1 MPVGIALGSNLG
13 ESKEIFYQTL
23 VELKMIHQ
31 GKEEAFLVS
40 SFYTTTPVECPPQS
54 PLFLNA
60 VVQLETE
67 IAPLELL
74 SILQSMEVKAGRSRA
89 QIYHAPRTLDL
100 DLLYHDSLV
109 TVTAL
114 LQLPHPRIR
123 DRIFVLK
130 PLVEINPHLIL
141 PGWNQT
147 AESYLQILEAQNI

>member
-13 ESKEIFYQTL
+13 ESEEIFHQTIL
-23 VELKMIHQ
+23 ELKTIHQ

-89 QIYHAPRTLDL
+89 QAYHAPRTLDL

-114 LQLPHPRIR
+114 LELPHPRIR

-130 PLVEINPHLIL
+130 PLVEINPNLIL